1 MDHLNFLLISNTPPA
16 NAHELFCQFGENNK
30 GLKDHIKAAMILD
43 RNGAISK
50 EFSIFKYPSYVFLD
64 PDLKVVTKFTQE
76 HNVPIDPK
84 QILEVV
90 IKGTDFVNATTT
102 IDDLDEYALLQI
114 FGHLEY
120 RDIVSVGRTC
130 KQWHQ
135 LSQDKQ
141 LMKKIE
147 SRDFTPETW
156 PHRNDLLVPYLCVS
170 STGPTFNYWFFGL
183 YALQTGTRHGGKPVY
198 EQMGGE
204 YKIFYDTSNNVWT
217 VDYRNNWKLLRAK
230 TTTSNP
236 TTAAWQYAYGD
247 HNDVPLRVAAML
259 QLPPACSVIISC
271 GCQSQCKFHPE
282 VLGEYAATAQYVRG
296 RVVYKHVDKELY
308 LAVAEHYNRWAV
320 LRKDEGGRWGGA
332 QLLQSNVDPTLC
344 PAEVAWNDDH
354 LVVKCLIH

>member
-1 MDHLNFLLISNTPPA
+1 M
-16 NAHELFCQFGENNK
+16 
-30 GLKDHIKAAMILD
+30 
-43 RNGAISK
+43 
-50 EFSIFKYPSYVFLD
+50 
-64 PDLKVVTKFTQE
+64 
-76 HNVPIDPK
+76 
-84 QILEVV
+84 
-90 IKGTDFVNATTT
+90 TT
-102 IDDLDEYALLQI
+102 IDDLSPELLLQI
-114 FGHLEY
+114 FSNLEY
-120 RDIVSVGRTC
+120 RDIVSVGRTR

-135 LSQDKQ
+135 LSQDEQ
-141 LMKKIE
+141 LLKKIK

-156 PHRNDLLVPYLCVS
+156 PHRNDTLVPYLCVS
-170 STGPTFNYWFFGL
+170 YTGDNPYNPYNPYNAYAGL

-271 GCQSQCKFHPE
+271 GCQSKCKFHPE

-344 PAEVAWNDDH
+344 PAEGAWNNDH